1 MDYLGRE
8 LERQRSALTALLL
21 GGGEGRETEPARDGG
36 RRSPARSETARGRAF
51 GRDGRYA
58 GGEAGG
64 MAGPAEAL
72 AAGGKREAPGT
83 EPRAERSDADGRGA
97 ETGASAVPP
106 RTARRGA
113 SEPPGE
119 GTGAWREMAGPFEG
133 GRLRRAERGAAEPP
147 GSGGGGARTDGDSDG
162 GALPGGG
169 EPLEAL
175 RRDGG
180 ASGRTRAVLPDRRM
194 VGSGAETPGQEG
206 LPVFRE
212 TGRTGGTALWDGEG
226 ESLRAEDE
234 ARRLSRA
241 VQRDARRYDGGFQIY

>member
-21 GGGEGRETEPARDGG
+21 GGGEGRDTEPARDGD
-36 RRSPARSETARGRAF
+36 RRSPARSEAARGRVL

-64 MAGPAEAL
+64 MAGPSEAL
-72 AAGGKREAPGT
+72 AAGGKREASGT

-97 ETGASAVPP
+97 ETGAPALPS
-106 RTARRGA
+106 RTARRGE

-119 GTGAWREMAGPFEG
+119 GTGVRREMAGPFEG

-147 GSGGGGARTDGDSDG
+147 ESEDGGERTDGDSGG
-162 GALPGGG
+162 GALSGGG
-169 EPLEAL
+169 EPLETSG
-175 RRDGG
+175 RDGG
-180 ASGRTRAVLPDRRM
+180 ASGRTRAVLPARRM
-194 VGSGAETPGQEG
+194 AGSGAEMPGQEG

-212 TGRTGGTALWDGEG
+212 TGRTGGTAPWDGEG